1 MKRRKIG
8 ISILIIC
15 LFVLTYA
22 FSATAAPVYIESR
35 LYYYPKSIVD
45 NKSQAIDLSSDT
57 KYLTTASYN
66 NDGITLL
73 TSPNN
78 LAIFRISENLMP
90 HKSVYQSVSDK
101 VTTGVDLVVTSQT
114 NWEFVKEDNPTQ
126 RVSFS
131 LDAFCTQYI
140 WNSNQNKY
148 VADNPVAIPHTFENN
163 SEGSN
168 NSWGGWGNS
177 NTTIT
182 STKSTSGNVCTILM
196 PYTPVATSVSTHGN
210 VTMYARIP
218 KYKRDFDIC
227 VHITGDTSNLP
238 QGYYYTTLSY
248 SVSGYYESPVV
259 FKDGNQVSLPGN
271 NDPSSVEGTITIWAY
286 IGDVL
291 NGFNDYSFSVS
302 PAADTYS
309 MVLGKTDAQPT
320 APSYDVA
327 SVHFY
332 YLNQVNTAPNQ
343 SVQAQKFKIYISPTA
358 DYTATGHYRFI
369 KMNTE
374 GQTRND
380 KNTIYYDLGLNTS
393 RGFRTF
399 SNLSGATLLGDIGT
413 AGVYSNNTYVI
424 TPKYSSVQTAAS
436 SSYTYNKQTIIVG
449 EDCFT
454 QSWILDQEIYLKVT
468 DESYDAN
475 HLAGM
480 YYSWIYLTLVVD

>member
-1 MKRRKIG
+1 MGRCKKALLFA
-8 ISILIIC
+8 ILS
-15 LFVLTYA
+15 LFALIHV
-22 FSATAAPVYIESR
+22 FAASPVYIESR

-90 HKSVYQSVSDK
+90 HKSVYHSISDT
-101 VTTGVDLVVTSQT
+101 VTTGVDLYVRSLN

-131 LDAFCTQYI
+131 LDAFCTQYD

-148 VADNPVAIPHTFENN
+148 VAENPASIPHTFNN
-163 SEGSN
+163 TSEGAWRDTN
-168 NSWGGWGNS
+168 
-177 NTTIT
+177 IT
-182 STKSTSGNVCTILM
+182 STISTSGDTCTIFM
-196 PYTPVATSVSTHGN
+196 PYTPVSSSITKKKN
-210 VTMYARIP
+210 VTMNARVP
-218 KYKRDFDIC
+218 SYKRDFDIC
-227 VHITGDTSNLP
+227 IHITGDTSSLP
-238 QGYYYTTLSY
+238 QGYYYTTLEY
-248 SVSGYYESPVV
+248 SCSGYYESPVKV
-259 FKDGNQVSLPGN
+259 TGTSVSLPGN
-271 NDPSSVEGTITIWAY
+271 DEPSSVEGTITIWAY
-286 IGDVL
+286 VGDVL

-332 YLNQVNTAPNQ
+332 YLDQVNTTPNQ
-343 SVQAQKFKIYISPTA
+343 SVRSQKFKIYISPTA

-393 RGFRTF
+393 IGFRTF

-424 TPKYSSVQTAAS
+424 TPKYSSIQTAAS
-436 SSYTYNKQTIIVG
+436 SSYTSGGQTIVVG

-454 QSWILDQEIYLKVT
+454 ESWKLEQEIYLKVT
-468 DESYDAN
+468 DDSYEAN